1 MSSIPCDHAYFS
13 VIDLCS
19 AFYSVPVGHETQPLS
34 AFTHRGRQ
42 YTWTRLPQGFID
54 SPAVF
59 TAVLRDALAD
69 LCLPRGSTV
78 LQYADDLLVTAE
90 DQDACAAAT
99 LSLLTLL
106 AQKGFKVSRTK
117 LQFCLTTVRYLG
129 HDLSQG
135 SRRLSPERVQVI
147 MDTQVPATK
156 HALMAFLG
164 LINYCRQW
172 IPDCSIYDK
181 CLRSAISHS
190 DPVTQPLV
198 WTEDMLTAF
207 KALKQA
213 LCSAP
218 ALGLP
223 NYRLPFHL
231 YVCNQKGTASGVLA
245 QEHGGGMRPCAF
257 LSKTLDA
264 VAQGLPGCL
273 RAVAACALM
282 VTDAEK
288 LVLSHPLI
296 LHTSH
301 DVVYIL
307 RNLSTQH
314 LSAQRRS
321 GYEFILLAT
330 EHLTVKP
337 SSSFDSVAH
346 ALQRLLNSQDDD
358 VAFDSH
364 DCLSNIVFETSI
376 RPDLHSTPLS
386 TGDSLFVDGS
396 CSRPADGVF
405 LCGYSV
411 CRLPDEIVEA
421 HSLPFSSAQAAE
433 LYVLTRACILAQDTD
448 VTIYTDSRYA
458 FGMAHDFGRIWASRG
473 FTTADGKPI
482 SHSSLVTDLITACLL
497 PCTLAIVKTR
507 AHTRGDSFEIKGN
520 SFADRVAK
528 AAAASGVLPP
538 GFNCALVSTD
548 RMVSAV
554 LPDIDLISIQAS
566 ASVADT
572 QFWDAQGATEKSG
585 VLLDAQGRLCLPR
598 HCTPFLVREFHGPTH
613 RGRRGV
619 VEDMN
624 RTFCINNLHTDAHNI
639 LDKCLTCAQNNL
651 SKPGAVHQHLPIP
664 DTPFQE
670 WQIDFTHMPKQ
681 GPFKYLL
688 VMIDK
693 FSRWIEAFPC
703 SKENARTAVNKLTQE
718 IIPRYGLPVGIDSD
732 KGTPFTSKVT
742 QELCKDL
749 KINWRFHIPYHP
761 QSSGIVERANRTIK
775 GKLRKAMQD
784 AGTKNWVQ
792 VLPLVLA
799 DMRMTAQVALDN
811 LSLYELVMG
820 RPFPVPWRR
829 GMQVIGTGDLEVH
842 LSEYAV
848 DLMRVL
854 DEYWARVNSKKP
866 PIPEAHT
873 HPFEVGDRVLVK
885 RFAKLNAPME
895 ESPYSGPTDVLAVTR
910 TAVLTDLFP
919 QWIHASRIKKAPM

>member
-19 AFYSVPVGHETQPLS
+19 AFFSVPVGHETQPLF

-147 MDTQVPATK
+147 MDTQ
-156 HALMAFLG
+156 
-164 LINYCRQW
+164 
-172 IPDCSIYDK
+172 
-181 CLRSAISHS
+181 
-190 DPVTQPLV
+190 
-198 WTEDMLTAF
+198 
-207 KALKQA
+207 
-213 LCSAP
+213 
-218 ALGLP
+218 
-223 NYRLPFHL
+223 
-231 YVCNQKGTASGVLA
+231 
-245 QEHGGGMRPCAF
+245 
-257 LSKTLDA
+257 
-264 VAQGLPGCL
+264 
-273 RAVAACALM
+273 
-282 VTDAEK
+282 
-288 LVLSHPLI
+288 
-296 LHTSH
+296 
-301 DVVYIL
+301 
-307 RNLSTQH
+307 
-314 LSAQRRS
+314 
-321 GYEFILLAT
+321 
-330 EHLTVKP
+330 
-337 SSSFDSVAH
+337 
-346 ALQRLLNSQDDD
+346 
-358 VAFDSH
+358 
-364 DCLSNIVFETSI
+364 
-376 RPDLHSTPLS
+376 
-386 TGDSLFVDGS
+386 
-396 CSRPADGVF
+396 
-405 LCGYSV
+405 
-411 CRLPDEIVEA
+411 
-421 HSLPFSSAQAAE
+421 AAE
-433 LYVLTRACILAQDTD
+433 LYALTRACILAQDTD

-458 FGMAHDFGRIWASRG
+458 FGVAHDFGRIWASRG

-507 AHTRGDSFEIKGN
+507 AHTRGDSFEVKGN

-651 SKPGAVHQHLPIP
+651 SKPGVVHQHLPIP

-811 LSLYELVMG
+811 LSPYELVMG
-820 RPFPVPWRR
+820 CPFPVPWRR

-848 DLMRVL
+848 GLMRVL

>member
-19 AFYSVPVGHETQPLS
+19 AFYSVPVGHETQPLF

-106 AQKGFKVSRTK
+106 AQKGFKVSCTK

-147 MDTQVPATK
+147 MDTQ
-156 HALMAFLG
+156 
-164 LINYCRQW
+164 
-172 IPDCSIYDK
+172 
-181 CLRSAISHS
+181 
-190 DPVTQPLV
+190 
-198 WTEDMLTAF
+198 
-207 KALKQA
+207 
-213 LCSAP
+213 
-218 ALGLP
+218 
-223 NYRLPFHL
+223 
-231 YVCNQKGTASGVLA
+231 
-245 QEHGGGMRPCAF
+245 
-257 LSKTLDA
+257 
-264 VAQGLPGCL
+264 
-273 RAVAACALM
+273 
-282 VTDAEK
+282 
-288 LVLSHPLI
+288 
-296 LHTSH
+296 
-301 DVVYIL
+301 
-307 RNLSTQH
+307 
-314 LSAQRRS
+314 
-321 GYEFILLAT
+321 
-330 EHLTVKP
+330 
-337 SSSFDSVAH
+337 
-346 ALQRLLNSQDDD
+346 
-358 VAFDSH
+358 
-364 DCLSNIVFETSI
+364 
-376 RPDLHSTPLS
+376 
-386 TGDSLFVDGS
+386 
-396 CSRPADGVF
+396 
-405 LCGYSV
+405 
-411 CRLPDEIVEA
+411 
-421 HSLPFSSAQAAE
+421 AAE
-433 LYVLTRACILAQDTD
+433 LYALTHACILAQDTD

-458 FGMAHDFGRIWASRG
+458 FGVAHDFGRIWASRG

-507 AHTRGDSFEIKGN
+507 VHTRGDSFEVKVN

-670 WQIDFTHMPKQ
+670 WQIDSTHMPKQ

-811 LSLYELVMG
+811 LSPYELVMG
-820 RPFPVPWRR
+820 CPFPVPWRR

-848 DLMRVL
+848 GLMRVL

>member
-19 AFYSVPVGHETQPLS
+19 AFYSVPVGHETQPLF

-147 MDTQVPATK
+147 MDTQ
-156 HALMAFLG
+156 
-164 LINYCRQW
+164 
-172 IPDCSIYDK
+172 
-181 CLRSAISHS
+181 
-190 DPVTQPLV
+190 
-198 WTEDMLTAF
+198 
-207 KALKQA
+207 
-213 LCSAP
+213 
-218 ALGLP
+218 
-223 NYRLPFHL
+223 
-231 YVCNQKGTASGVLA
+231 
-245 QEHGGGMRPCAF
+245 
-257 LSKTLDA
+257 
-264 VAQGLPGCL
+264 
-273 RAVAACALM
+273 
-282 VTDAEK
+282 
-288 LVLSHPLI
+288 
-296 LHTSH
+296 
-301 DVVYIL
+301 
-307 RNLSTQH
+307 
-314 LSAQRRS
+314 
-321 GYEFILLAT
+321 
-330 EHLTVKP
+330 
-337 SSSFDSVAH
+337 
-346 ALQRLLNSQDDD
+346 
-358 VAFDSH
+358 
-364 DCLSNIVFETSI
+364 
-376 RPDLHSTPLS
+376 
-386 TGDSLFVDGS
+386 
-396 CSRPADGVF
+396 
-405 LCGYSV
+405 
-411 CRLPDEIVEA
+411 
-421 HSLPFSSAQAAE
+421 AAE
-433 LYVLTRACILAQDTD
+433 LYALTRACILAQDTD

-458 FGMAHDFGRIWASRG
+458 FGVAHDFGRIWASGG

-507 AHTRGDSFEIKGN
+507 AHTRGDSFEVKGN
-520 SFADRVAK
+520 SFADRLAK

-598 HCTPFLVREFHGPTH
+598 HCTPFLVRKFHGPTH

-732 KGTPFTSKVT
+732 KGTPFTSKVM

-811 LSLYELVMG
+811 LSPYELAMG

-848 DLMRVL
+848 GLMRVL

-885 RFAKLNAPME
+885 RFGKLNAPME

>member
-19 AFYSVPVGHETQPLS
+19 AFFSVPVGHETQPLF

-147 MDTQVPATK
+147 MDTQ
-156 HALMAFLG
+156 
-164 LINYCRQW
+164 
-172 IPDCSIYDK
+172 
-181 CLRSAISHS
+181 
-190 DPVTQPLV
+190 
-198 WTEDMLTAF
+198 
-207 KALKQA
+207 
-213 LCSAP
+213 
-218 ALGLP
+218 
-223 NYRLPFHL
+223 
-231 YVCNQKGTASGVLA
+231 
-245 QEHGGGMRPCAF
+245 
-257 LSKTLDA
+257 
-264 VAQGLPGCL
+264 
-273 RAVAACALM
+273 
-282 VTDAEK
+282 
-288 LVLSHPLI
+288 
-296 LHTSH
+296 
-301 DVVYIL
+301 
-307 RNLSTQH
+307 
-314 LSAQRRS
+314 
-321 GYEFILLAT
+321 
-330 EHLTVKP
+330 
-337 SSSFDSVAH
+337 
-346 ALQRLLNSQDDD
+346 
-358 VAFDSH
+358 
-364 DCLSNIVFETSI
+364 
-376 RPDLHSTPLS
+376 
-386 TGDSLFVDGS
+386 
-396 CSRPADGVF
+396 
-405 LCGYSV
+405 
-411 CRLPDEIVEA
+411 
-421 HSLPFSSAQAAE
+421 AAE
-433 LYVLTRACILAQDTD
+433 LYALTRACILAQDTD

-458 FGMAHDFGRIWASRG
+458 FGVAHDFGRIWASRG

-507 AHTRGDSFEIKGN
+507 AHTRGDSFEVKGN
-520 SFADRVAK
+520 SFADRLAK

-693 FSRWIEAFPC
+693 FSWWIEAFPC

-749 KINWRFHIPYHP
+749 KINWHFHIPYHP

-811 LSLYELVMG
+811 LSPYELVMG

-848 DLMRVL
+848 GLMRVL

-895 ESPYSGPTDVLAVTR
+895 ESPYSGPTDVLTVTR

-919 QWIHASRIKKAPM
+919 QWIHASKIKKAPM

>member
-1 MSSIPCDHAYFS
+1 MLNLSFSSPRNAELPFVPLCLAGREYPFILDTGATMSSVGRDYEGPLSTRFVSSVGIEGVPFDSSCTPPLPVICTLDPSLRFSHSFIFMPECPFNLLGRDLMSLLGLSISFSGSHMIVDTPDGAPPDVFALSSSVLPHNILNAACTSQALSPVLSALPNTLWADHKDDVGSVSCSPYEAVIKHSTPVYVKQYPLSPSKLDGIDNILQSLLQQGVVVPCVSPYNTPVNLVPKPDGTWRLTQDLRKINELIVPVAPVVPDVPSLMSSIPCDHAYFS

-19 AFYSVPVGHETQPLS
+19 AFFSVPVGHETQPLF

-147 MDTQVPATK
+147 MDTQ
-156 HALMAFLG
+156 
-164 LINYCRQW
+164 
-172 IPDCSIYDK
+172 
-181 CLRSAISHS
+181 
-190 DPVTQPLV
+190 
-198 WTEDMLTAF
+198 
-207 KALKQA
+207 
-213 LCSAP
+213 
-218 ALGLP
+218 
-223 NYRLPFHL
+223 
-231 YVCNQKGTASGVLA
+231 
-245 QEHGGGMRPCAF
+245 
-257 LSKTLDA
+257 
-264 VAQGLPGCL
+264 
-273 RAVAACALM
+273 
-282 VTDAEK
+282 
-288 LVLSHPLI
+288 
-296 LHTSH
+296 
-301 DVVYIL
+301 
-307 RNLSTQH
+307 
-314 LSAQRRS
+314 
-321 GYEFILLAT
+321 
-330 EHLTVKP
+330 
-337 SSSFDSVAH
+337 
-346 ALQRLLNSQDDD
+346 
-358 VAFDSH
+358 
-364 DCLSNIVFETSI
+364 
-376 RPDLHSTPLS
+376 
-386 TGDSLFVDGS
+386 
-396 CSRPADGVF
+396 
-405 LCGYSV
+405 
-411 CRLPDEIVEA
+411 
-421 HSLPFSSAQAAE
+421 AAE
-433 LYVLTRACILAQDTD
+433 LYALTRACILAQDTD

-458 FGMAHDFGRIWASRG
+458 FGVAHDFGRIWASRG

-507 AHTRGDSFEIKGN
+507 AHTRGDSFEVKGN

-651 SKPGAVHQHLPIP
+651 SKPGVVHQHLPIP

-811 LSLYELVMG
+811 LSPYELVMG
-820 RPFPVPWRR
+820 CPFPVPWRR

-848 DLMRVL
+848 GLMRVL

>member
-1 MSSIPCDHAYFS
+1 MLNLSFSSPRNAELPLVPLCLAGREYPFLLDTGATMSSVGRDYEGPLSTRFVSSVGIEGVPFDSSCTPPLPVICTLDPSLRFSHSFIFMPECPFNLLGRDLMSLLGLSISFSGSHMIVDTPDGAPPDVFALSSSVLPHNILNAACTSQAPSPVLSALPNTLWADHKDDVGSVSCSPYEAVIKHSTPVYVKQYPLSPSKLNGIDNILKSLLQQGVMVPCVSPYNTPVNPVPKPDGTWRFTQDLRKINELIVPVAPVVPDVPSLMSSIPCDHAYFS

-19 AFYSVPVGHETQPLS
+19 AFYSVPVGHETQPLF

-135 SRRLSPERVQVI
+135 SRRLSPEHVQVI
-147 MDTQVPATK
+147 MDTQ
-156 HALMAFLG
+156 
-164 LINYCRQW
+164 
-172 IPDCSIYDK
+172 
-181 CLRSAISHS
+181 
-190 DPVTQPLV
+190 
-198 WTEDMLTAF
+198 
-207 KALKQA
+207 
-213 LCSAP
+213 
-218 ALGLP
+218 
-223 NYRLPFHL
+223 
-231 YVCNQKGTASGVLA
+231 
-245 QEHGGGMRPCAF
+245 
-257 LSKTLDA
+257 
-264 VAQGLPGCL
+264 
-273 RAVAACALM
+273 
-282 VTDAEK
+282 
-288 LVLSHPLI
+288 
-296 LHTSH
+296 
-301 DVVYIL
+301 
-307 RNLSTQH
+307 
-314 LSAQRRS
+314 
-321 GYEFILLAT
+321 
-330 EHLTVKP
+330 
-337 SSSFDSVAH
+337 
-346 ALQRLLNSQDDD
+346 
-358 VAFDSH
+358 
-364 DCLSNIVFETSI
+364 
-376 RPDLHSTPLS
+376 
-386 TGDSLFVDGS
+386 
-396 CSRPADGVF
+396 
-405 LCGYSV
+405 
-411 CRLPDEIVEA
+411 
-421 HSLPFSSAQAAE
+421 AAE
-433 LYVLTRACILAQDTD
+433 LYALTRACILAQDTD

-458 FGMAHDFGRIWASRG
+458 FGVAHDFGRIWASRG

-507 AHTRGDSFEIKGN
+507 AHTRGDSFEVKGN

-811 LSLYELVMG
+811 LSPYELVMG

-842 LSEYAV
+842 LSKYAV
-848 DLMRVL
+848 GLMQVL

>member
-1 MSSIPCDHAYFS
+1 MYSIPCDHAYFS

-19 AFYSVPVGHETQPLS
+19 AFFSVPVGHETQPLF

-78 LQYADDLLVTAE
+78 LQYADDLLITAE

-106 AQKGFKVSRTK
+106 AQKGFKVSRTR

-147 MDTQVPATK
+147 MDTQ
-156 HALMAFLG
+156 
-164 LINYCRQW
+164 
-172 IPDCSIYDK
+172 
-181 CLRSAISHS
+181 
-190 DPVTQPLV
+190 
-198 WTEDMLTAF
+198 
-207 KALKQA
+207 
-213 LCSAP
+213 
-218 ALGLP
+218 
-223 NYRLPFHL
+223 
-231 YVCNQKGTASGVLA
+231 
-245 QEHGGGMRPCAF
+245 
-257 LSKTLDA
+257 
-264 VAQGLPGCL
+264 
-273 RAVAACALM
+273 
-282 VTDAEK
+282 
-288 LVLSHPLI
+288 
-296 LHTSH
+296 
-301 DVVYIL
+301 
-307 RNLSTQH
+307 
-314 LSAQRRS
+314 
-321 GYEFILLAT
+321 
-330 EHLTVKP
+330 
-337 SSSFDSVAH
+337 
-346 ALQRLLNSQDDD
+346 
-358 VAFDSH
+358 
-364 DCLSNIVFETSI
+364 
-376 RPDLHSTPLS
+376 
-386 TGDSLFVDGS
+386 
-396 CSRPADGVF
+396 
-405 LCGYSV
+405 
-411 CRLPDEIVEA
+411 
-421 HSLPFSSAQAAE
+421 AAE
-433 LYVLTRACILAQDTD
+433 LYALTRACILAQDTD
-448 VTIYTDSRYA
+448 ITIYTDSRYA
-458 FGMAHDFGRIWASRG
+458 FGVAHDFGRIWASRG
-473 FTTADGKPI
+473 FMTADGKPI

-497 PCTLAIVKTR
+497 SCTLAIVKTR
-507 AHTRGDSFEIKGN
+507 AHTRGDSFEVKGN

-538 GFNCALVSTD
+538 GFNCTLVSTD

-842 LSEYAV
+842 LSEHAV
-848 DLMRVL
+848 GLMRVL

-885 RFAKLNAPME
+885 RFGKLNAPME

>member
-19 AFYSVPVGHETQPLS
+19 AFYSVPVGHETQPLF

-147 MDTQVPATK
+147 MDTQ
-156 HALMAFLG
+156 
-164 LINYCRQW
+164 
-172 IPDCSIYDK
+172 
-181 CLRSAISHS
+181 
-190 DPVTQPLV
+190 
-198 WTEDMLTAF
+198 
-207 KALKQA
+207 
-213 LCSAP
+213 
-218 ALGLP
+218 
-223 NYRLPFHL
+223 
-231 YVCNQKGTASGVLA
+231 
-245 QEHGGGMRPCAF
+245 
-257 LSKTLDA
+257 
-264 VAQGLPGCL
+264 
-273 RAVAACALM
+273 
-282 VTDAEK
+282 
-288 LVLSHPLI
+288 
-296 LHTSH
+296 
-301 DVVYIL
+301 
-307 RNLSTQH
+307 
-314 LSAQRRS
+314 
-321 GYEFILLAT
+321 
-330 EHLTVKP
+330 
-337 SSSFDSVAH
+337 
-346 ALQRLLNSQDDD
+346 
-358 VAFDSH
+358 
-364 DCLSNIVFETSI
+364 
-376 RPDLHSTPLS
+376 
-386 TGDSLFVDGS
+386 
-396 CSRPADGVF
+396 
-405 LCGYSV
+405 
-411 CRLPDEIVEA
+411 
-421 HSLPFSSAQAAE
+421 AAE
-433 LYVLTRACILAQDTD
+433 LYALTRACILAQDTD

-458 FGMAHDFGRIWASRG
+458 FGVAHDFGRIWVSRG

-507 AHTRGDSFEIKGN
+507 AHTRGDSFEVKGN

-775 GKLRKAMQD
+775 GKLHKAMQD

-811 LSLYELVMG
+811 LSPYELVMG
-820 RPFPVPWRR
+820 RPFPVPCRR

-848 DLMRVL
+848 GLMRVL

-919 QWIHASRIKKAPM
+919 QWIDASRIKKAPM

>member
-19 AFYSVPVGHETQPLS
+19 AFYSVPVGHETQPLF

-59 TAVLRDALAD
+59 TAVLQDALAD

-135 SRRLSPERVQVI
+135 SRKLSPERVKVI
-147 MDTQVPATK
+147 MDTQ
-156 HALMAFLG
+156 
-164 LINYCRQW
+164 
-172 IPDCSIYDK
+172 
-181 CLRSAISHS
+181 
-190 DPVTQPLV
+190 
-198 WTEDMLTAF
+198 
-207 KALKQA
+207 
-213 LCSAP
+213 
-218 ALGLP
+218 
-223 NYRLPFHL
+223 
-231 YVCNQKGTASGVLA
+231 
-245 QEHGGGMRPCAF
+245 
-257 LSKTLDA
+257 
-264 VAQGLPGCL
+264 
-273 RAVAACALM
+273 
-282 VTDAEK
+282 
-288 LVLSHPLI
+288 
-296 LHTSH
+296 
-301 DVVYIL
+301 
-307 RNLSTQH
+307 
-314 LSAQRRS
+314 
-321 GYEFILLAT
+321 
-330 EHLTVKP
+330 
-337 SSSFDSVAH
+337 
-346 ALQRLLNSQDDD
+346 
-358 VAFDSH
+358 
-364 DCLSNIVFETSI
+364 
-376 RPDLHSTPLS
+376 
-386 TGDSLFVDGS
+386 
-396 CSRPADGVF
+396 
-405 LCGYSV
+405 
-411 CRLPDEIVEA
+411 
-421 HSLPFSSAQAAE
+421 AAE
-433 LYVLTRACILAQDTD
+433 LYALTRACILAQDTD

-458 FGMAHDFGRIWASRG
+458 FGVAHDFGRIWASRG

-507 AHTRGDSFEIKGN
+507 AHTRGDSFEVKGN

-811 LSLYELVMG
+811 LSPYELVMG
-820 RPFPVPWRR
+820 LPFPVPWRR

-848 DLMRVL
+848 GLMRVL